1 MIRARRFLALAALI
15 ASLFAGA
22 PAFSD
27 GVASAGPKKPFLPNR
42 LDIAAP
48 PANVKSGEPV
58 SLQLE
63 IALPANH
70 HLNKEAPS
78 RVVVTSEGTA
88 LEVKTP
94 IKALSQVVKVP
105 SLAASNGVLDLST
118 MIYYCE
124 DGNTSLCKIRGLAI
138 TQPYTTTDDGAT
150 TVKVAASIPD

>member
-1 MIRARRFLALAALI
+1 MIRAHRLTVSALLL
-15 ASLFAGA
+15 SCLLVVA
-22 PAFSD
+22 PAFGD
-27 GVASAGPKKPFLPNR
+27 GIESARPAKPFLPNR
-42 LDIAAP
+42 LDIAM
-48 PANVKSGEPV
+48 PAATIKSGAPV
-58 SLQLE
+58 VLQLE

-94 IKALSQVVKVP
+94 VKALSQRIEVP
-105 SLAASNGVLDLST
+105 PPAASNGVLDLST

-138 TQPYTTTDDGAT
+138 TQPYTTANDGVT
-150 TVKVAASIPD
+150 TVKVAAGIPD

>member
-1 MIRARRFLALAALI
+1 MTRASRLLVSTLLSS
-15 ASLFAGA
+15 SLFAA
-22 PAFSD
+22 SVAVAD
-27 GVASAGPKKPFLPNR
+27 GVESPRPTKPFLPNR
-42 LDIAAP
+42 IDIAAP